1 MPALASNHR
10 SSVGIAEIKVPS
22 CSSHSSSDAPD
33 VDGSSSNASQTLPSS
48 RNFGHWDTLMSKAPN
63 DEPSARKWRS
73 AARIDVLPLLLAPT
87 RIVVLGSIWTL
98 PSRRNWQSSTNRR
111 DICPDN
117 DVVASAADIVAP
129 LNPYRDAP
137 TCSSL
142 APRRKLDSF

>member
-1 MPALASNHR
+1 
-10 SSVGIAEIKVPS
+10 
-22 CSSHSSSDAPD
+22 
-33 VDGSSSNASQTLPSS
+33 
-48 RNFGHWDTLMSKAPN
+48 MSKAPN

-87 RIVVLGSIWTL
+87 RIVVLGSISSWTL

-142 APRRKLDSF
+142 APRRKLESFHLDAVEAQLERIDTASHITASLKNANP